1 MDEEQQSVRSCCGL
15 SMADSQLK
23 DRGFAEFG
31 WIVTDYPGLRVQFVP
46 VGKCM
51 PSCFRSQH
59 QLFEPGFEPR
69 KKSL

>member
-1 MDEEQQSVRSCCGL
+1 MNAATSEGGKKSVVTIYMVGKAMDEEQQSVRSCCG
-15 SMADSQLK
+15 
-23 DRGFAEFG
+23 
-31 WIVTDYPGLRVQFVP
+31 YPGLRVQFVP